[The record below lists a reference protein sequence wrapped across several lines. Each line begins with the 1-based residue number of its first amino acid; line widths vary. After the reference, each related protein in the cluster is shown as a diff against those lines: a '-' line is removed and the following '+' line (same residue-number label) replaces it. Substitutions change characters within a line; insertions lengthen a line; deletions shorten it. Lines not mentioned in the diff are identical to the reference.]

1 MKSYSISSWRFY
13 LTEQSLGSDCC
24 LLAADLFSVFELRG
38 KGKSCRQVV
47 VRWPFTPTPPVTLD
61 GTQACFFLHER
72 MCYGRLSLRWLATCT
87 VFWNQLSVCG
97 FHSSCILWV
106 SLLWKGF
113 FIPGEDI
120 FQRLMEPKAHIPHAL
135 FQSLSLS
142 HRFCRFGPRAVK
154 FQGWCIT
161 LHFSHSCELLLLSTL
176 VSSHRPSVPLQDLH
190 SLVAWKPHISLQL
203 STLPPQLCSK
213 HSFGSK
219 IGLLCR
225 HQLIYKVQKLKI
237 YRRYI

>member
-87 VFWNQLSVCG
+87 VFWNQLRVCG

-106 SLLWKGF
+106 SLLWKG